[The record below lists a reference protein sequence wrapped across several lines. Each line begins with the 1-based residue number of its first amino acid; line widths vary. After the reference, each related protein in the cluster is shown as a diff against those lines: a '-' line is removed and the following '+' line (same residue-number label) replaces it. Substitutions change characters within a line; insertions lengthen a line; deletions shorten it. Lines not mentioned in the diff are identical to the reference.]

1 MSDPTSPTIGP
12 TIGAPHIDG
21 ILTLPA
27 EAPGVQTL
35 TQYLRDLSFENPRP
49 FSRARGSDQDPHFD
63 IIVGV
68 HSRPGDEP
76 GAWMV
81 DLSLRAEA
89 RDDKQE
95 VMFLAELVYTGCY
108 VVSNVPEGQIESVL
122 HLTCAPL
129 LFPYAR
135 HILDEAIQ
143 RGGYPPLHLNVSMH
157 EFATLFE
164 RHLERKKREA
174 AAKGLA

>member
-1 MSDPTSPTIGP
+1 MSDPTSPTIGSP
-12 TIGAPHIDG
+12 FIDG
-21 ILTLPA
+21 VLTLPA
-27 EAPGVQTL
+27 EHPGVHTL

-49 FSRARGSDQDPHFD
+49 FSRSRGTDRDPHFD

-81 DLSLRAEA
+81 DLSIRAEA
-89 RDDKQE
+89 RDDEQN

-108 VVSNVPEGQIESVL
+108 VITSVAEDQIETVL
-122 HLTCAPL
+122 HMTCAPL

-143 RGGYPPLHLNVSMH
+143 RGGYPPLHLTVSIH

-174 AAKGLA
+174 ATKGFA

>member
-1 MSDPTSPTIGP
+1 MSDPTSPTIG
-12 TIGAPHIDG
+12 APHIDG
-21 ILTLPA
+21 VLTMPA
-27 EAPGVQTL
+27 DAPGIQTL

-49 FSRARGSDQDPHFD
+49 FSRQRAADHDPRFD

-81 DLSLRAEA
+81 DVSLRAEA
-89 RDDKQE
+89 RDDQQK

-108 VVSNVPEGQIESVL
+108 VISNVPDEQIEAVL

-143 RGGYPPLHLNVSMH
+143 RGGYPPLHLHLSMN
-157 EFATLFE
+157 EFRTLFE
-164 RHLERKKREA
+164 RHLERKRREA
-174 AAKGLA
+174 TARGLA

>member
-1 MSDPTSPTIGP
+1 MSDPTSPTIGSP
-12 TIGAPHIDG
+12 FIDG
-21 ILTLPA
+21 VLTLPA
-27 EAPGVQTL
+27 EAPGVHTL
-35 TQYLRDLSFENPRP
+35 SQYLRDLSFENPRP
-49 FSRARGSDQDPHFD
+49 FSRARDTDRDPHFD

-68 HSRPGDEP
+68 HSRTGDEP

-89 RDDKQE
+89 RDDQQN
-95 VMFLAELVYTGCY
+95 VMFLAELIYTGCF
-108 VVSNVPEGQIESVL
+108 VVTNVAEDQIETVL
-122 HLTCAPL
+122 HMTCAPL

-174 AAKGLA
+174 GARGLA